1 MVDDR
6 IPECSRMLIKT
17 IDDKTTEVDRLHAL
31 ANHPQATAE
40 QRRLVEKEIRTVLS
54 GIKGEKEA
62 AYEIDFE
69 LAASDNWAVIH
80 DLRLEH
86 EGRVAQI
93 DHIVINRFFDLWVC
107 ESKRFVEGIAINEHG
122 ECSAFIGGKPYG
134 IGSPFAQNQ
143 KHCAVLKSVFDEGVV
158 PLPKRLGIPIS
169 PTLRSLILIS
179 KNARISRPKTAIKD
193 IDQILKVDQAVA
205 RMKHIKENGSILT
218 MGKLIGSET
227 LYDFACSLAVQHRP
241 ISFNWAARFG
251 RSEANGGSSVAES
264 STKSEDASASTAQST
279 PSSAGSEQPRSK
291 LTCASCCAPVPLNV
305 ARFCWFNKS
314 RFGGKV
320 FCRDCQAAVT

>member
-1 MVDDR
+1 
-6 IPECSRMLIKT
+6 MLIKT
-17 IDDKTTEVDRLHAL
+17 VDDKTTDVDRLHAL
-31 ANHPQATAE
+31 ANHPKATAD
-40 QRRLVEKEIRTVLS
+40 QRRLIEKEVRTVLS

-93 DHIVINRFFDLWVC
+93 DHLVINRFFDLWVC

-134 IGSPFAQNQ
+134 IASPFAQNQ
-143 KHCAVLKSVFDEGVV
+143 KHCAVLKSMFDEGLA
-158 PLPKRLGIPIS
+158 PLPKRLGIPII
-169 PTLRSLILIS
+169 PTVRSLILIS
-179 KNARISRPKTAIKD
+179 KNARISRPKKSMKD

-205 RMKHIKENGSILT
+205 RMKQVKEDGSILT
-218 MGKLIGSET
+218 FGKLIGSET
-227 LYDFACSLAVQHRP
+227 LYDFACSLAALHRP
-241 ISFNWAARFG
+241 ISFNSAAKFG
-251 RSEANGGSSVAES
+251 LPEANGTSFAAES
-264 STKSEDASASTAQST
+264 CTTSENVSASSARNT
-279 PSSAGSEQPRSK
+279 PLPAGLEQPVSK
-291 LTCASCCAPVPLNV
+291 LSCASCSVSVALNV

-320 FCRDCQAAVT
+320 FCRECQATVT